1 MKNKIKELTGINTT
15 YLGQYKYKD
24 AKKVNPK
31 ILARILE
38 LSKEYPS
45 VKRSNELGWQSKKDF
60 YKEPCVD
67 QLGLFV
73 QTCLNR
79 YITKNMDTSI
89 IRDFR
94 ITDLWANICPK
105 YSYHKR
111 HTHPNSDLSGAYY
124 VKVPKNAP
132 ELIFTNPH
140 RYMRNFIVGSA
151 DTAVSPIEGLLVIF
165 DSGIEHEV
173 NMNLSDEPR
182 VGLSFNCQ
190 INKI

>member
-1 MKNKIKELTGINTT
+1 MKKLKELTGINTT
-15 YLGQYKYKD
+15 YIGQYKYNNHKN
-24 AKKVNPK
+24 VNPK

-60 YKEPCVD
+60 YREECVAE
-67 QLGLFV
+67 LGVFV
-73 QTCLNR
+73 QECLNK
-79 YITKNMDTSI
+79 YIKKNIDASI
-89 IRDFR
+89 IKDWRV
-94 ITDLWANICPK
+94 TDLWANICPK

-124 VKVPKNAP
+124 VKVPENAP

-140 RYMRNFIVGSA
+140 RYMRPLIIGSA
-151 DTAVSPIEGLLVIF
+151 DTAISPTDGLLVIF
-165 DSGIEHEV
+165 DSGLEHEV
-173 NMNLSDEPR
+173 NINLSDEPR
-182 VGLSFNCQ
+182 ISLSFNCQ